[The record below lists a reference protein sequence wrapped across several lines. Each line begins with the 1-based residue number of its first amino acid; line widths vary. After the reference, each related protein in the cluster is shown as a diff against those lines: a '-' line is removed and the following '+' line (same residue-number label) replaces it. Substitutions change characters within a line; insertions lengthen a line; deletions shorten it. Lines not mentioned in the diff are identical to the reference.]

1 MKRVSAAVR
10 ISLGLACLTMSVLL
24 AAQAVGL
31 MPDETRAVLKGRRD
45 LCEAIAIQTSLAVQK
60 DNADEVQQAVRA
72 MVMRNAEI
80 QSAAVRRADGTLLAK
95 VGEVAQTEDEATGDA
110 STATHVHVPIFNGD
124 DRWGTVQIVFRGS
137 TYHWIVRVLANPMFR
152 LTVFMVTAGFFAY
165 LIYLRKTLQ
174 MLDPTAV
181 IPDRVKAMLD
191 TLAEGVLVLDSQSR
205 IVLANESFSKTFG
218 RSAIELQG
226 LKVSRLPW
234 KKTAEDE
241 PMDVTP
247 WQAAIDHGDSQT
259 GVPMGLQTVAGTI
272 KSFTVNCAPILGGDG
287 SRRGALATF
296 ADVTALEEKNNRL
309 REMVQMLE
317 QSREEINR
325 QNKELQSLAT
335 TDPLTGCL
343 NRRSFF
349 AEFQTHWSAARR
361 YSHPLSCLMVDVDH
375 FKRIN
380 DRFGHG
386 VGDQVLQQMAQVL
399 KSMARDTDVVCRYGG
414 EEFCVLLP
422 HTDLEHARQAAERL
436 RAAIEERQCLSI
448 SITASVGVSALELQ
462 PKSLQDLLDQ
472 ADKALYAAKRSG
484 RNRVV
489 SYNDVPADLVMDESK
504 ISRTEPPRDTEAGVP
519 ISFHAVTALMS
530 ALAHRDKRT
539 ADHSHRVAD
548 LCVAA
553 ASGILSSSECFVLE
567 CAALLHDIG
576 KLGVPDAILLKP
588 GELTEEEWKI
598 MQTHDRMGVEI
609 ISAAFGSAE
618 MSEIV
623 RIHHAWYGGSP
634 RDPELPLGKDIPI
647 PARILSIADAYDAM
661 MSDRPYRKARTRE
674 QAFEELRRFAGRQF
688 DPELVEHFIQAV
700 ITRDANRKI
709 APPPSADQQG
719 LRLRLETER
728 LACAVDNNDMPMI
741 TALTARLVATARK
754 DGAERVAQIASELL
768 RMLEVEPQIKQL
780 TAMTREL
787 LEICNSSHTIS
798 EGEAKEAPAG
808 VAA

>member
-1 MKRVSAAVR
+1 MKRISAAVR

-24 AAQAVGL
+24 SAQAIGL
-31 MPDETRAVLKGRRD
+31 MPDETRAMLKGQRD
-45 LCEAIAIQTSLAVQK
+45 LCETVAIQTSLAVQK
-60 DNADEVQQAVRA
+60 GDEEGVRA
-72 MVMRNAEI
+72 AMRAIAFRNPEI
-80 QSAAVRRADGTLLAK
+80 LSASVRKADGTFVVQ
-95 VGEVAQTEDEATGDA
+95 VGEAAREAREDHGDV
-110 STATHVHVPIFNGD
+110 STATHVHVPIFSGD
-124 DRWGTVQIVFRGS
+124 QRWGTVEIIFRGS
-137 TYHWIVRVLANPMFR
+137 TYSRLMGALANPMVR
-152 LTVFMVTAGFFAY
+152 LTVFMVSAGFFAY

-181 IPDRVKAMLD
+181 IPERVKAMLD
-191 TLAEGVLVLDSQSR
+191 TLAEGVLVLDSQLR
-205 IVLANESFSKTFG
+205 IVLANESFARTFG
-218 RSAIELQG
+218 RSTLELQG

-234 KKTAEDE
+234 EKASGEE
-241 PMDVTP
+241 SLEVAP
-247 WQAAIDHGDSQT
+247 WQAAIEHGDSQT
-259 GVPMGLQTVAGTI
+259 GVPMNLRTCTGMV

-296 ADVTALEEKNNRL
+296 ADVTAIEEKNSRL

-325 QNKELQSLAT
+325 QNKELQALAT

-349 AEFQTHWSAARR
+349 AEFQTHWSAAKR
-361 YSHPLSCLMVDVDH
+361 YNHPLSCLMVDVDH

-399 KSMARDTDVVCRYGG
+399 KSMARETDVVCRYGG

-436 RAAIEERQCLSI
+436 RKAIESRQCLSI

-472 ADKALYAAKRSG
+472 ADKALYVAKRSG

-489 SYNDVPADLVMDESK
+489 SYHDVPADLVVDESK

-519 ISFHAVTALMS
+519 ISFQAVTALMS
-530 ALAHRDKRT
+530 ALAHRDKAT

-553 ASGILSSSECFVLE
+553 ASGLMSATECFVLE

-623 RIHHAWYGGSP
+623 RIHHAWFGGSP
-634 RDPELPLGKDIPI
+634 RDPELPLGKDIPLR
-647 PARILSIADAYDAM
+647 ARILSIADAYDAM
-661 MSDRPYRKARTRE
+661 VSDRPYRKARTRE
-674 QAFEELRRFAGRQF
+674 EAFEELRRFAGRQF

-700 ITRDANRKI
+700 ITRDANRQL
-709 APPPSADQQG
+709 APPPSPDQQG

-728 LACAVDNNDMPMI
+728 LACAVDTNDMPMVS
-741 TALTARLVATARK
+741 ALAARLVATARQ
-754 DGAERVAQIASELL
+754 DGAQRVAQIASELQ
-768 RMLEVEPQIKQL
+768 RMLEIQPQIDQL
-780 TAMTREL
+780 TAMTRQL
-787 LEICNSSHTIS
+787 LELCHSSHTIS
-798 EGEAKEAPAG
+798 EGQTRAGPAG